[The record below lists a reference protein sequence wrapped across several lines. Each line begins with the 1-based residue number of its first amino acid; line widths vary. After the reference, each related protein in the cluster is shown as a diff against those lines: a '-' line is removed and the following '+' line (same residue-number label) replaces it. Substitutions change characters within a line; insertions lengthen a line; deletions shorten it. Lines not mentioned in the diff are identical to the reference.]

1 MFYLKVRCE
10 MTTLE
15 ELLKELPPELQE
27 EVRDFARFLLETKV
41 RRKQKR
47 LRLS

>member
-1 MFYLKVRCE
+1 

-27 EVRDFARFLLETKV
+27 EVRDFAWFLLETKV